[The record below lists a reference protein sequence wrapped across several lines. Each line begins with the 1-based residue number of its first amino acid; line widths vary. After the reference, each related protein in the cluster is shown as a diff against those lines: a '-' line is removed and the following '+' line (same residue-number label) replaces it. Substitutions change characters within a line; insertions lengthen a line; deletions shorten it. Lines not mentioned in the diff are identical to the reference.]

1 MAGGGFEEPFNSGR
15 GFLASFEGE
24 EWKQV
29 IDKAWSRDDAY
40 YADFGP
46 LHVWALGARGNELQ
60 IAGNFNSVGGSP
72 NYGFAIWHEG
82 PLPLVEATF
91 QNRELFL
98 TWPKEFNDA
107 HLESSPSLQNDEWQE
122 SDLPRSASDDHIQV
136 GVAPANIQRFYRL
149 RLN

>member
-1 MAGGGFEEPFNSGR
+1 MLISVPCMYGR
-15 GFLASFEGE
+15 LAHAVMNF
-24 EWKQV
+24 K
-29 IDKAWSRDDAY
+29 SREISI
-40 YADFGP
+40 P
-46 LHVWALGARGNELQ
+46 LGD
-60 IAGNFNSVGGSP
+60 P

-91 QNRELFL
+91 QNKELFL

-122 SDLPRSASDDHIQV
+122 SDLFKSTVITCSSITRA
-136 GVAPANIQRFYRL
+136 AFQRFYRL